1 MSTRTEA
8 ERRFLGAAIL
18 DQSVLLETHLTED
31 MFTEYRGFFAKLV
44 EVSAV
49 TFVNEDN
56 TLALIRAGLDAKIVG
71 ELTNETASSA
81 NWEYYQNVIFES
93 WATDTVRQAARVV
106 GTQNYPE
113 CLDTIEQAVTAVAI
127 RQTGSRTKRIGD
139 IVGQAMERIVERA
152 KNRGRIPGIS
162 FWLSTV
168 DEATLGAQASQ
179 MIVIG
184 ARPSQGKSALMAQ
197 IARKMAIGGVKV
209 GIVSVESSE
218 TELVGRMISADAR
231 VDGRRISTGMLSAS
245 DMQSIRQTA
254 ETMMDLRDK
263 ILIHDQPSIRL
274 ATLQSVF
281 RKMVRDGAQC
291 LFLDYLQ
298 LVRVPKKL
306 NRTEEVSEVSTAIKA
321 LARELKVPI
330 VALAQLN
337 RDADNVRPHMGNFQ
351 HSSQIEQ
358 DADQGWLLWHKMDS
372 DGRVTESRI
381 IIAKARD
388 GHVRDV
394 KVNFDRP
401 ILTFSEIDDQTENS

>member
-93 WATDTVRQAARVV
+93 WATDTVRHVARVV

-139 IVGQAMERIVERA
+139 IVGPAMERIVERA
-152 KNRGRIPGIS
+152 KNRGKIPGIS

-231 VDGRRISTGMLSAS
+231 VDGRRLQTGMITPA

-401 ILTFSEIDDQTENS
+401 ILTFSEIDDQTENR